1 MTISDCLDERGK
13 ERRFVMALE
22 LVFECPR
29 TLEKLRSG
37 PLSELLDGFCDW
49 LLEHGFARYTVRTHL
64 SNVSHLNEHLGARN
78 GAVWQILSAQ
88 AVKEFLKQY
97 PLRARNRGQLD
108 EHVARVRFSVSRFIE
123 YLRFSGLFE
132 PSAKTPIYQPLRDQY
147 LQWLREHQHVSA
159 GTIEIRSHS
168 ISQFLHWLGPQAT
181 PQGCA
186 ELNAETIEC
195 FFLPYAQ
202 KMGRSARRSM
212 QAALRTF
219 LRFCLSQGYV
229 QRPLQHAVPT
239 WRTYKLATVPRGLT
253 NQQALKVLQSIDRN
267 GSAGRRDYAIC
278 QLLYTYGVRG
288 GQVRALRYEDI
299 DWAHNQ
305 ILFRASKHG
314 KESLLPL
321 TVAVGESLL
330 EYLKNA
336 RPSSSDPHVF
346 LTSRAPYHAL
356 VRSNALSAIVER
368 HLRKADIQVSSKGA
382 HAFRH
387 CFASR
392 MLQDGHSLKAV
403 ADVLGHHHLGTTF
416 IYTKVDFNSLR
427 QVALPWPKEVAS

>member
-1 MTISDCLDERGK
+1 
-13 ERRFVMALE
+13 MALE

-29 TLEKLRSG
+29 TLKKLRSG
-37 PLSELLDGFCDW
+37 PLGKLLDGFCDW
-49 LLEHGFARYTVRTHL
+49 LLEHGFARQTVRTHL

-78 GAVWQILSAQ
+78 GAGRQTLSSQ
-88 AVKEFLKQY
+88 AVKGFLREY
-97 PLRARNRGQLD
+97 SLRARNRGPLEPAPRSRAVLGKSFHRVPSLLRSLRALSQDANLSAASRCVSSVD
-108 EHVARVRFSVSRFIE
+108 ARPPARGSRNH
-123 YLRFSGLFE
+123 RD
-132 PSAKTPIYQPLRDQY
+132 PISF
-147 LQWLREHQHVSA
+147 HQ
-159 GTIEIRSHS
+159 S
-168 ISQFLHWLGPQAT
+168 IPPHGWVPKAT
-181 PQGCA
+181 PQGCL
-186 ELNAETIEC
+186 ELTAETIER

-229 QRPLQHAVPT
+229 QRPLEHAVPT

-253 NQQALKVLQSIDRN
+253 GEQALKVLQGIDRN
-267 GSAGRRDYAIC
+267 SNVGRRDYAIC

-314 KESLLPL
+314 KDSLLPL
-321 TVAVGESLL
+321 TAKVGESLL
-330 EYLKNA
+330 DYLKTA
-336 RPSSSDPHVF
+336 RPPSSDPHVF

-356 VRSNALSAIVER
+356 VHSNALSAIVER
-368 HLRKADIQVSSKGA
+368 HLRKAGIEVSSKGA

-387 CFASR
+387 GFATR
-392 MLQDGHSLKAV
+392 MLQEGHSLKAV
-403 ADVLGHHHLGTTF
+403 ADVLGHRHLGTTF
-416 IYTKVDFNSLR
+416 IYTKVDFNSLKE
-427 QVALPWPKEVAS
+427 VALRWPKEAPQ